1 MAQGGLATGCGIFP
15 WSRRRM
21 LRKLRCKRGQAW
33 KMTDFWKVVWQVKAK
48 FVYYANFGWKFK
60 SSIRSD
66 EVRSIHYL
74 WTYWILMVYV
84 LPSINFCTLNWVFHG
99 TIDDQ
104 MYLKKLF
111 ETEIGSTIEKSST
124 ISLVFARICL
134 RKICH
139 FSLVQPS
146 NKKIQIVSEDLRK
159 DHLIRTFFD
168 P

>member
-1 MAQGGLATGCGIFP
+1 MEN
-15 WSRRRM
+15 
-21 LRKLRCKRGQAW
+21 
-33 KMTDFWKVVWQVKAK
+33 D
-48 FVYYANFGWKFK
+48 
-60 SSIRSD
+60 
-66 EVRSIHYL
+66 
-74 WTYWILMVYV
+74 
-84 LPSINFCTLNWVFHG
+84 
-99 TIDDQ
+99 
-104 MYLKKLF
+104 LKKLF